1 MPFLS
6 LSPFCFRN
14 LKDGE
19 MDLLASEVFF
29 VGENG
34 QGKTNILEA
43 LYTVSYGSSF
53 RTKSDAEIIR
63 SGEESY
69 TVRGFYRDESGK
81 ADTAAV
87 QYSKNIGKK
96 KILKNGKVLT
106 DRKDLIQTIPC
117 VLFCH
122 DDLDFAVGEPERR
135 RFFIDQSLS
144 MYDIL
149 YIDVLRKYKKVLK
162 SRNAVLRGESGKG
175 TAECADILDVYD
187 IELVQNGVEMVK
199 KRRDALHNFNR
210 VFTPLYEEVTGI
222 QNVCLAYDSVWKN
235 KKNDEVLML
244 LREKRASDLLMK
256 TTLSGPHRDRI
267 RFMCCGAPFISTA
280 STGQRRLAAILLRVC
295 QAVLYTEICAKK
307 PVLLMDDVLLELDP
321 AKREK
326 ITALLPAYDQLF
338 CTFLPEEPYRR
349 YMKSGTRVYEVHEG
363 QIYESQ

>member
-6 LSPFCFRN
+6 LYTSGFRN
-14 LKDGE
+14 LKEGQT
-19 MDLLASEVFF
+19 DLLAPEVFF

-34 QGKTNILEA
+34 QGKTNLLET
-43 LYTVSYGSSF
+43 LYTASYGSSF
-53 RTKSDAEIIR
+53 RTKSDAEIIQKGGDFYAIR
-63 SGEESY
+63 A
-69 TVRGFYRDESGK
+69 FYRDETGK
-81 ADTAAV
+81 ADTVAI
-87 QYSKNIGKK
+87 QYEKSIGKK

-149 YIDVLRKYKKVLK
+149 YVDVLRKYKKVLK
-162 SRNAVLRGESGKG
+162 SRNTVLRDERG
-175 TAECADILDVYD
+175 TGISSYTDMLDIYD
-187 IELVQNGVEMVK
+187 IELTEHGREMVK

-210 VFTPLYEEVTGI
+210 IFTPLYEEVTGI
-222 QNVCLAYDSVWKN
+222 KNVSLAYDSSWKD
-235 KKNDEVLML
+235 KKSEEVLAL
-244 LREKRASDLLMK
+244 LKEKRASDVLMK

-267 RFMCCGAPFISTA
+267 RFVKSGEPFIPTA

-295 QAVLYTEICAKK
+295 QAVLYTEITSKK

-326 ITALLPAYDQLF
+326 ITSLLPSYDQLF
-338 CTFLPEEPYRR
+338 CTFLPEEPYSR
-349 YMKSGTRVYEVHEG
+349 YMKSGTKVYEVREG
-363 QIYESQ
+363 EVYGQ